1 MNIYQAPRKTDPK
14 VALKEGNQE
23 VAQKRESLRGNQNPG
38 QEIRKRSP
46 GQDPRIGE
54 KDQNLRKV

>member
-23 VAQKRESLRGNQNPG
+23 VAQKRESQRGNQDR
-38 QEIRKRSP
+38 EKRKRSP

>member
-23 VAQKRESLRGNQNPG
+23 VAQKRESQRGNQDPG
-38 QEIRKRSP
+38 QEKRKRSL
-46 GQDPRIGE
+46 GQDPRIVE
-54 KDQNLRKV
+54 KDQNLRKI